1 MKSREF
7 FCFPGL
13 EMDVLESL
21 KIEFDRHISFRD
33 KRPGIVQVI
42 APLFHEDGDMLDIFL
57 DVGKDLGNGSVRIS
71 DYGMTLM
78 RLSYSYEIDTPTKQ
92 KVLDKIL
99 SENGV
104 IDDNGSLY
112 IEAPQGNV
120 YPSLMQFAQTVAKV
134 SSMQA
139 FKREVIQSMF
149 YETLNDFIVHTLAS
163 YRPQQHFVPIND
175 KEELDVD
182 WRFPIEG
189 KDIYLYGVKDTAKAR
204 LAVLSCLEFQ
214 KAKLP
219 FRSVIIHQDFE
230 TDLGKK
236 DKRRL
241 TNVADKQFAT
251 LGDFQIE
258 AEEYFA
264 RESQVA

>member
-1 MKSREF
+1 
-7 FCFPGL
+7 
-13 EMDVLESL
+13 MDVLESL
-21 KIEFDRHISFRD
+21 KVDFDRHISFSD

-57 DVGKDLGNGSVRIS
+57 DLRKPAENGNIRIS

-104 IDDNGSLY
+104 IENNGSLY
-112 IEAPQGNV
+112 IEAPRSNV

-149 YETLNDFIVHTLAS
+149 YETLNDFIVNTLVS
-163 YRPQQHFVPIND
+163 YHPQQHYVPIKD

-182 WRFPIEG
+182 WRFPIQNNN
-189 KDIYLYGVKDTAKAR
+189 IYLYGVKDTAKAR

-219 FRSVIIHQDFE
+219 FRSVIVHQDFE
-230 TDLGKK
+230 MDLGKK

-251 LGDFQIE
+251 LVDFQSE
-258 AEEYFA
+258 AEEYFS
-264 RESQVA
+264 RESKIA